1 MFCNQCEQTARGTG
15 CVEKGVCGKDPDVQS
30 LQEILLSNATNNS
43 ESKYG
48 RIYDVPTPYVPY
60 PVSQP
65 CPGLNTNS
73 TERTHTASHQQEN
86 IKKEHT
92 QLSKKIS
99 QATVEM
105 EIDFLTTD
113 DTRRES
119 VKEVPH
125 NKMNRKQLSQITQQL
140 IGKQ

>member
-1 MFCNQCEQTARGTG
+1 MPYCEQ
-15 CVEKGVCGKDPDVQS
+15 QS
-30 LQEILLSNATNNS
+30 LVFNDKTQMITNSPAVKQHTLQEILLSNATNNS

-65 CPGLNTNS
+65 CPALNTNS
-73 TERTHTASHQQEN
+73 TERTNKATQQCEN

-113 DTRRES
+113 ES
-119 VKEVPH
+119 RKEVGLGKKEVVPH
-125 NKMNRKQLSQITQQL
+125 NKMNRKQLSQITQ
-140 IGKQ
+140 